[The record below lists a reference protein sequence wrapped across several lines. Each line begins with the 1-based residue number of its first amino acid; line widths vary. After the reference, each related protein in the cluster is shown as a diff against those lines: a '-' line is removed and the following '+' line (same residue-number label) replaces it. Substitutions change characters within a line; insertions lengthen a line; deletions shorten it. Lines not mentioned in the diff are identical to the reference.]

1 MVLINGLPFEI
12 KSIYGMVQEN
22 ADGEACAQGEQA
34 VGGEEDQEAECL
46 ICLTE
51 QKDTLIMPCGH
62 YCVCNECGK

>member
-1 MVLINGLPFEI
+1 
-12 KSIYGMVQEN
+12 MVQEN